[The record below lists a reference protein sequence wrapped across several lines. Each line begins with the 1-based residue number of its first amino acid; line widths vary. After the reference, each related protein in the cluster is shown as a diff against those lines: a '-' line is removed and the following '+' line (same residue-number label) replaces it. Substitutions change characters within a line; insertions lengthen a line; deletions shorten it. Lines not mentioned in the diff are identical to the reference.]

1 MNAIGYLRVSTDGQ
15 VGEDKFGLD
24 SQKEQIEKY
33 AKDNDIEIVEW
44 FIDEGI
50 SGVTESRPA
59 FDRILYGDIT
69 NPPYQFVI
77 VAKNDRIAR
86 DINVYFYYKMM
97 LHKKDIKLIS
107 VSEDFGQFGVFSSIL
122 EAFTLC
128 VAQMER
134 DNITKRTS
142 MGRNVKSERGGYSGG
157 KAPYGYSS
165 ERGSGKL
172 VINESEV
179 PLIKRIFEIRDN
191 GGTMKDIV
199 QTLKD
204 EGYKT
209 RKENDF
215 QISTIQYILG
225 NRKTYEGYYKYGE
238 NGDWVKGMHEPILQ
252 EKE

>member
-33 AKDNDIEIVEW
+33 AKTNDITIVEW
-44 FIDEGI
+44 LIDDGI
-50 SGVTESRPA
+50 SGVTEHRPA
-59 FDRILYGDIT
+59 FDRIIYGDIT
-69 NPPYQFVI
+69 NPPYEAVI

-97 LHKKDIKLIS
+97 LKKKNISLVS
-107 VSEDFGQFGVFSSIL
+107 VSEDFGQFGAFSSIL
-122 EAFTLC
+122 EAFTMC
-128 VAQMER
+128 VAEMER
-134 DNITKRTS
+134 ANITKRTS
-142 MGRNVKSERGGYSGG
+142 MGRAVKSERGGYSGG

-172 VINESEV
+172 VINPSEV

-191 GGTMKDIV
+191 GGTMKDVV
-199 QTLKD
+199 QTLKV
-204 EGYKT
+204 EGFKT
-209 RKENDF
+209 RKGNDF

-225 NRKTYEGYYKYGE
+225 NRKTYEGFYKYGE
-238 NGDWVKGMHEPILQ
+238 TGEWVKGMHEPIL
-252 EKE
+252 